1 MGKAL
6 SRVQQLRR
14 EASVLVWEVI
24 GNPVDARSLEK
35 LLSLEAHL
43 EELEG
48 LQPIG
53 VEVPAVES

>member
-1 MGKAL
+1 MAEP
-6 SRVQQLRR
+6 SPVEELRR

-24 GNPVDARSLEK
+24 GNPADGESLEK

-43 EELEG
+43 EALEG
-48 LQPIG
+48 QQPIE

>member
-6 SRVQQLRR
+6 ARGEELRR

-24 GNPVDARSLEK
+24 GNPADGESLKK
-35 LLSLEAHL
+35 LLSLEARL
-43 EELEG
+43 EALEG
-48 LQPIG
+48 QQPDE